1 VTEPRIGAFFDIDHT
16 VLEINSGTKWVGYMW
31 KTGQMSPWE
40 LVRAAGWSVQY
51 RFGLLDFES
60 MARRVIAQYE
70 GKDEA
75 PIREEVEQ
83 WFQREIAWAICTQA
97 REAIAAHREQG
108 HVIALLTSATR
119 YLSQQVAVALE
130 IEHVLCTEVEV
141 ADGRF
146 TGRYEPP
153 ACYGPGKVTRAE
165 DFASAQGLDLDAS
178 FFYSDSYSDLPMLQR
193 VGEPRVVNPDPRLR
207 RFAAR
212 QRWSVETWTAP
223 PRADADEKVG
233 QSE

>member
-1 VTEPRIGAFFDIDHT
+1 MIGAFFDIDHT

-40 LVRAAGWSVQY
+40 LVRAVGWTIKY

-75 PIREEVEQ
+75 PIEAEVQE
-83 WFQREIAWAICTQA
+83 WFQAEIAWAICTQA
-97 REAIAAHREQG
+97 REAIDEHRAQG
-108 HVIALLTSATR
+108 HVIVLLTSATR
-119 YLSQQVAVALE
+119 YLSRQVAQALSV
-130 IEHVLCTEVEV
+130 EHILCTEVEV

-146 TGRYEPP
+146 TGRYSPP
-153 ACYGPGKVTRAE
+153 ACYGAGKVHRAE
-165 DFASAQGLDLDAS
+165 MFAAEHGIDLDAS
-178 FFYSDSYSDLPMLQR
+178 YFYSDSYSDLPMLQR
-193 VGEPRVVNPDPRLR
+193 VGEPRVINPDPRLR

-212 QRWSVETWTAP
+212 KEWPVQTWTAP
-223 PRADADEKVG
+223 PRVA
-233 QSE
+233 